1 MPDGQYIQIGII
13 QNTFTVGL
21 VTHAICVHQVS
32 RTFLTANIQYLVS
45 VKIKDQPR
53 IEPELPFIENAS
65 VNGQLH
71 PLVFDSSII
80 CPRSEEHTS
89 ELQSLMRISYAVF
102 CLKKK

>member
-21 VTHAICVHQVS
+21 VTLAICVHQGS

-71 PLVFDSSII
+71 PLAFDSSII
-80 CPRSEEHTS
+80 CPDAVKRSEEHTS
-89 ELQSLMRISYAVF
+89 ELPSLMRLPYAVF
-102 CLKKK
+102 C